1 MEYLPRPHKVVGG
14 GLKLSPQMF
23 CSRIQLFQ
31 PCALPSHF
39 CALSMLSAV
48 LQINLNPSILS
59 FKELSQFHSV
69 FFFFFPFHAQHY
81 QSFKPSLGRFTFQS
95 PCSCSVGSCPAHLS
109 TKCPEVTAICQMLFL
124 HMATWEWL
132 QDYWEAQGG
141 GTDYTIIWVG
151 SQVTVNLSTERESTL
166 GKWKARGSRLGSRC
180 GREHLCPS
188 YLLASLSGS
197 HRQHE
202 INNCT

>member
-1 MEYLPRPHKVVGG
+1 MEYLPRTHKVVSG

-23 CSRIQLFQ
+23 CSKIRLFQ

-69 FFFFFPFHAQHY
+69 IFSFHAQHY

-109 TKCPEVTAICQMLFL
+109 AKCPEVTAICQDALSAYGNMGVAAGLLWGPGRRHRPHHILSWKPSHF
-124 HMATWEWL
+124 
-132 QDYWEAQGG
+132 
-141 GTDYTIIWVG
+141 
-151 SQVTVNLSTERESTL
+151 VNLSTENPLLANERLEAAGWAVGVAESTSVL
-166 GKWKARGSRLGSRC
+166 PTSQ
-180 GREHLCPS
+180 
-188 YLLASLSGS
+188 LLLVD
-197 HRQHE
+197 H
-202 INNCT
+202 TDDMK

>member
-1 MEYLPRPHKVVGG
+1 MCPAFSFLCPKYAL
-14 GLKLSPQMF
+14 
-23 CSRIQLFQ
+23 CSSTDQFKSLHPIFQRIVTIPFSL
-31 PCALPSHF
+31 
-39 CALSMLSAV
+39 
-48 LQINLNPSILS
+48 
-59 FKELSQFHSV
+59 
-69 FFFFFPFHAQHY
+69 FFFFPFHAQHY

>member
-1 MEYLPRPHKVVGG
+1 MEYLPRTHKVVGG

-39 CALSMLSAV
+39 CALSILSAV

-69 FFFFFPFHAQHY
+69 IFFFPSMLSIINPLNQALEDSLSRVLVLVQLALVQLICPQSAQRGLQY
-81 QSFKPSLGRFTFQS
+81 AR
-95 PCSCSVGSCPAHLS
+95 
-109 TKCPEVTAICQMLFL
+109 MLFL

-141 GTDYTIIWVG
+141 GTDHTIIWVG
-151 SQVTVNLSTERESTL
+151 SQVTVNLSTEGESTL
-166 GKWKARGSRLGSRC
+166 GKWKAMGSRC

-188 YLLASLSGS
+188 YFPASLSGS

>member
-1 MEYLPRPHKVVGG
+1 MCPAFSFLCPKYAL
-14 GLKLSPQMF
+14 
-23 CSRIQLFQ
+23 CSSTDQFKSLHPIFQRIVTIPF
-31 PCALPSHF
+31 SHF
-39 CALSMLSAV
+39 FFPSMLSIINPLNQALEDSLSRV
-48 LQINLNPSILS
+48 LVLVQLALVQLICPQS
-59 FKELSQFHSV
+59 
-69 FFFFFPFHAQHY
+69 AQRGLQY
-81 QSFKPSLGRFTFQS
+81 AR
-95 PCSCSVGSCPAHLS
+95 
-109 TKCPEVTAICQMLFL
+109 MLFL

-141 GTDYTIIWVG
+141 GTDHTIIWVG

-166 GKWKARGSRLGSRC
+166 GKWKAMGSRLGSRC

-188 YLLASLSGS
+188 YLPASLSGS

>member
-1 MEYLPRPHKVVGG
+1 MEYLPRTHKVVGG

-69 FFFFFPFHAQHY
+69 IFFFPSMLSIINPLNQALEDSLSRVLVLVQLALVQLICPQSAQRGLQY
-81 QSFKPSLGRFTFQS
+81 AR
-95 PCSCSVGSCPAHLS
+95 
-109 TKCPEVTAICQMLFL
+109 MLFL

-141 GTDYTIIWVG
+141 GTDHSIIWVG
-151 SQVTVNLSTERESTL
+151 SQVAVNLSTERESTL
-166 GKWKARGSRLGSRC
+166 GKWKAMGSRLGSRC

-188 YLLASLSGS
+188 YLPASLSGS

>member
-1 MEYLPRPHKVVGG
+1 MEYLPRTHKVVGG

-69 FFFFFPFHAQHY
+69 IFFFPSMLSIINPLNQALEDSLSRVLVLVQLALVQLICPQSAQRGLQY
-81 QSFKPSLGRFTFQS
+81 AR
-95 PCSCSVGSCPAHLS
+95 
-109 TKCPEVTAICQMLFL
+109 MLFL

-141 GTDYTIIWVG
+141 GTDHTIIWVG

-166 GKWKARGSRLGSRC
+166 GKWKAMGSRLGSRC
-180 GREHLCPS
+180 GREHLCLS
-188 YLLASLSGS
+188 YLPASLSGS